1 MLTFFR
7 STPTFSPLSRN
18 GKNVNSGIDFT
29 LILGYNFFVLFEVK
43 K

>member
-1 MLTFFR
+1 MA
-7 STPTFSPLSRN
+7 
-18 GKNVNSGIDFT
+18 KNVNSGIDFT